1 MWPRH
6 HCLNLDLYIEDLVLV
21 VVRHCVEIKDPC
33 FELVRIERFLL
44 DHVLQLC
51 DFISGLVIKS
61 LDITEFS
68 FLLVFHW
75 LYSLLWHKLLVEI
88 FFEIVKLN
96 FDLTHDQLEWYFV
109 LCTYLIN
116 DSKSGLLLILSNN
129 FVIILAT
136 LQVSCHHFWWFH
148 LSLSIFTNDYLPFL
162 FWSQNH
168 SIINLILY
176 KNRLS

>member
-6 HCLNLDLYIEDLVLV
+6 HCLDLDLYIEDLVLV

-68 FLLVFHW
+68 FLLVFH
-75 LYSLLWHKLLVEI
+75 
-88 FFEIVKLN
+88 
-96 FDLTHDQLEWYFV
+96 
-109 LCTYLIN
+109 
-116 DSKSGLLLILSNN
+116 
-129 FVIILAT
+129 
-136 LQVSCHHFWWFH
+136 
-148 LSLSIFTNDYLPFL
+148 
-162 FWSQNH
+162 
-168 SIINLILY
+168 
-176 KNRLS
+176 